1 MNDYSVLIL
10 LSSSIIIIAIEI
22 DIVKL
27 ASQEVLSISIILVT
41 ALLMSCYREGL
52 LAVFDERIRVI
63 QVLVVL
69 ADIASVNAGELR
81 L

>member
-1 MNDYSVLIL
+1 MNNYSVLIL

-81 L
+81 R

>member
-81 L
+81 R

>member
-1 MNDYSVLIL
+1 MNNYSVLIL

-69 ADIASVNAGELR
+69 ADIASIDAGELR
-81 L
+81 R